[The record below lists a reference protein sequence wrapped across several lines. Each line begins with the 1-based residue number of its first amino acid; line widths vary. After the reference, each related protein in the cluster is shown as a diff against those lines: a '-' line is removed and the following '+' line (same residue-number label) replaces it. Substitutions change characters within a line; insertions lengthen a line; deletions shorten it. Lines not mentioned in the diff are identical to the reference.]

1 MISNWFFYWWFLT
14 HLWRLQDRVDY
25 HVDIPGFNH
34 WKIIRA
40 LFHVLRFIIFPSI
53 LELHCIIFCKQINP
67 SLITDPYEYQVS
79 MGRWWCFAMNIQ
91 CLQILSSLIYCN
103 HTVISLL
110 YCHYMIV
117 ISINFS
123 TTLLMFWNVEGLG
136 VDEEEQIGHS
146 QQREEN

>member
-1 MISNWFFYWWFLT
+1 MIFNTPVKTLGQSWLPCRHTWIESLKDN
-14 HLWRLQDRVDY
+14 QSI
-25 HVDIPGFNH
+25 IPYITFHNFSFNNS
-34 WKIIRA
+34 IA
-40 LFHVLRFIIFPSI
+40 LHHTL
-53 LELHCIIFCKQINP
+53 IIFCKQINP

-91 CLQILSSLIYCN
+91 CLQILSSLIYCY

-110 YCHYMIV
+110 YCHHMIV